1 MAGGEVAV
9 GGEGCRPVAAADE
22 HYEVPAAHTIQSGD
36 LLQSPRCQTAA
47 TGIQI
52 CELLHRVKLRAVLI
66 VVGPMHWD
74 ASRRCGSWQ
83 GITGAWMRA
92 ESTLALHTT

>member
-22 HYEVPAAHTIQSGD
+22 HYGEVPAAHTIQSGD

-52 CELLHRVKLRAVLI
+52 CELLRRVKLRAVLI
-66 VVGPMHWD
+66 VVGPMH
-74 ASRRCGSWQ
+74 
-83 GITGAWMRA
+83 
-92 ESTLALHTT
+92 